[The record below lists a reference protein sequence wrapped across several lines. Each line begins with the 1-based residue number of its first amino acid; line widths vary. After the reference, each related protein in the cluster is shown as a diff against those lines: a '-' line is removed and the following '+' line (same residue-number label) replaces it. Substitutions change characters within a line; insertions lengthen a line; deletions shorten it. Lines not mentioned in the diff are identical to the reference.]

1 MKKTLIL
8 LTPLMA
14 MTTHAAQIK
23 EVRLMTLD
31 PGHFH
36 ASLVQ
41 KIMYPQVNPVV
52 HVYAPGGPEL
62 EQHLKRIELFNT
74 RPDNPTRWQEKVY
87 TGPDY
92 LERMLKEKPGNVVV
106 ISGNNAKK
114 AQYILACVEAGLNV
128 LADKPMAI
136 TPADFRLL
144 EKAFVEARKRRV
156 LLYDIMTERYEITT
170 ILQREL
176 SRHGAVFGRLE
187 QGSPDDPAITK
198 ESVHYYSKLVAGKP
212 LVRPPW
218 FYDVKQQG
226 EGIVDVTTHLVD
238 LIQWECFPEQ
248 ALHPR
253 EVNVLSARR
262 WPTPIT
268 LAEFQKTT
276 GYDHFPD
283 YLKPAVDSK
292 NVLQVYC
299 NGAFVYTVRGIHA
312 KISVEW
318 KHEAPP
324 GSGDTHYSM
333 MRGTKAALV
342 IRQGKEQNFKPILY
356 VEKRARIS
364 DEEFERALRAAL
376 AAIGKD
382 WPGVDAKKIATG
394 WEIVIPDQYK
404 TTHEAHFGE
413 VTEKY
418 LRFLAAGKM
427 PDWEVPN
434 MITKYSTIM
443 RAYKLSR

>member
-1 MKKTLIL
+1 MKTTIL
-8 LTPLMA
+8 LTTLIA
-14 MTTHAAQIK
+14 MPTLAAEIK

-41 KIMYPQVNPVV
+41 KEMYPQVNPVV

-74 RPDNPTRWQEKVY
+74 RSENPTRWEQKIH
-87 TGPDY
+87 TGRDF
-92 LERMLKEKPGNVVV
+92 LAKMLKEKPGNVVV

-114 AQYILACVEAGLNV
+114 AQYILACIQAGLNV

-144 EKAFVEARKRRV
+144 EKAFVEARKRGV
-156 LLYDIMTERYEITT
+156 FLYDIMTERYEITT

-176 SRHGAVFGRLE
+176 SRHATVFGRLE
-187 QGSPDDPAITK
+187 DGSPDNPAITK

-238 LIQWECFPEQ
+238 MIQWECFPGQ

-262 WPTPIT
+262 WQTPIT

-276 GYDHFPD
+276 GFDRFPD
-283 YLKPAVDSK
+283 YLKPNIDSK
-292 NVLQVYC
+292 NVLQVHC
-299 NGAFVYTVRGIHA
+299 NGAFVYTLRSVHA

-324 GSGDTHYSM
+324 GTGDTHYSM

-342 IRQGKEQNFKPILY
+342 IRQGQEQNYKPILY
-356 VEKRARIS
+356 VEKRTRTS
-364 DEEFERALRAAL
+364 DDEFERALRIAV
-376 AAIGKD
+376 GKIANE
-382 WPGVDAKKIATG
+382 WPGIEARKNAAG
-394 WEIVIPDQYK
+394 WEIVVPDKYK
-404 TTHEAHFGE
+404 VGHEAHFAQ
-413 VTEKY
+413 VTRKY
-418 LRFLAAGKM
+418 LEYLATGRM
-427 PDWEVPN
+427 IDWEVPN